1 MRFIKILFYFLPI
14 LILIYLPAC
23 ADSTGPSSQ
32 DVHLI
37 DSVVDVPEDTY
48 EEDCYRTQYWFCPP
62 HNAVWQKPVVVD
74 ICVDPPRVISVGEC
88 VELFECDPTIF
99 LQGEEDC
106 TTDEGFPGTRK
117 KYCNK
122 GTYQYGDCVSPCSE
136 EICDGIDNDCD
147 DLIDEGQENA
157 CGTCGIPPSETCD
170 NVDNNCNGSTDEDL
184 VQECF
189 TACGVGVEYCA
200 AGNWISCT
208 AAQPQEEVC
217 DGLDNNCNG
226 KIDEGLNCACTIN
239 DIGALFPCS
248 ESPLLCGEGYKS
260 CACSDPQCTEIITTP
275 CYASCHYFP
284 SDEFCDPQIG
294 QAIEDEICNN
304 FDDNCNQLI
313 DEDLFAGCYTGP
325 NETEGVGTCIA
336 GEVYCKSG
344 LWGNDNAGEFTPNF
358 CSGEVVPAKE
368 DHCNGADENCD
379 GIIDDGKEL
388 QESDVLF
395 IVDWSASMDVEISA
409 VSQALALFAAHYSD
423 EEVILWG
430 LIKGPVVDL
439 FLQKLMLIT
448 DFVPFTEFS
457 KKISP
462 AFTSV
467 AGSKEMLLDALYF
480 SLKNITT
487 TPPYADIGSLTW
499 PNGITSD
506 PAIQD
511 FSMSWRED
519 SNKVIIIFT
528 DEIAQTF
535 LSPPAHKDIILAAAS
550 GVKNIKIYVFTPDQP
565 TTKASW
571 ENISSATGGKW
582 FKLTYEVLPMYFGLV
597 EILDENI
604 CE

>member
-1 MRFIKILFYFLPI
+1 MRFIKKLFYFLPI
-14 LILIYLPAC
+14 LILTYLPAC
-23 ADSTGPSSQ
+23 ADPTNPSSQ
-32 DVHLI
+32 DAHLI
-37 DSVVDVPEDTY
+37 DSVVDAPEDTY

-106 TTDEGFPGTRK
+106 TTDDGFPGTRK

-189 TACGVGVEYCA
+189 TACDVGVEYCA

-208 AAQPQEEVC
+208 ATQPQEEVC

-226 KIDEGLNCACTIN
+226 EVDEGLNCACTIN

-248 ESPLLCGEGYKS
+248 EPPLLCGEGYKS
-260 CACSDPQCTEIITTP
+260 CACSDPQCTEIIATP
-275 CYASCHYFP
+275 CYASCYYFP
-284 SDEFCDPQIG
+284 SDKFCNPQIG
-294 QAIEDEICNN
+294 KTIEDEICNN

-313 DEDLFAGCYTGP
+313 DEDLFTGCYTGP
-325 NETEGVGTCIA
+325 NGTEGVGTCTA
-336 GEVYCKSG
+336 GEVYCEGG
-344 LWGNDNAGEFTPNF
+344 LWGSDNSGVFTPNF

-368 DHCNGADENCD
+368 DHCNGADEDCD
-379 GIIDDGKEL
+379 GTVDDGKEL
-388 QESDVLF
+388 QESHILF
-395 IVDWSASMDVEISA
+395 IVDWSGSMDVEISA
-409 VSQALALFAAHYSD
+409 VSQALSLFAAHYSD

-439 FLQKLMLIT
+439 FLQKLMLVT

-462 AFTSV
+462 ASIAV
-467 AGSKEMLLDALYF
+467 DGSKEMLLDALYF
-480 SLKNITT
+480 SLQNITT

-499 PNGITSD
+499 PNGIQSD

-511 FSMSWRED
+511 FSVSWRED

-528 DEIAQTF
+528 DEVAQTF
-535 LSPPAHKDIILAAAS
+535 LIPPAHKDIILSAAS
-550 GVKNIKIYVFTPDQP
+550 GVKNLKIYVFTPELP
-565 TTKASW
+565 TTKDSW
-571 ENISSATGGKW
+571 ENIASTTGGKW
-582 FKLTYEVLPMYFGLV
+582 FKLTYEVLPMYFSLV